1 MVLFSTSSKIIF
13 EPFLFQAA
21 ACSSASFATALQCFM
36 TFKEHRL
43 SRKSCNA
50 CSPDGRLFTHPVPS
64 LTAQPSLSIVGRFS
78 RLHSALELCRKLNSE
93 KPARLLLQ
101 TGLVCTLAYCSNKSH
116 DFSRIPVE
124 REV

>member
-1 MVLFSTSSKIIF
+1 MPPIPPSDNLIF
-13 EPFLFQAA
+13 EPFPLHASA
-21 ACSSASFATALQCFM
+21 VSSASFATALQCFM

-50 CSPDGRLFTHPVPS
+50 CSPDGMLFTHPVPS
-64 LTAQPSLSIVGRFS
+64 LTAQPSLSIVGRLS
-78 RLHSALELCRKLNSE
+78 RLHSALELFRKLNSE
-93 KPARLLLQ
+93 KPALLLLQ

-124 REV
+124 R